1 VRRALSGFTPGII
14 FCLVLLAGC
23 ASTKSDRAQLTWPE
37 QQALLGSLPAYGLSG
52 RVAVRA
58 GEEGWQAN
66 TQWRQRADVS
76 EVELSGPFGAGSMLL
91 RLSGDELQ
99 VVDSQ
104 GAILR
109 GEQATEV
116 LTRRLGFAPPL
127 AALRYWLL
135 ALPAPAGGA
144 AVPSYAADGTLT
156 QLEQQGWQLSYEG
169 YRPEAATGGTVRLPA
184 RLTATRD
191 TVRLRLVVDRW
202 QLHPERP

>member
-1 VRRALSGFTPGII
+1 VRRALSGFAPGII
-14 FCLVLLAGC
+14 FCLALLAGC
-23 ASTKSDRAQLTWPE
+23 ATVRSDRTQLSWAE
-37 QQALLGSLPAYGLSG
+37 QTTLLANLPAYGLSG

-58 GEEGWQAN
+58 GQEGWQAN
-66 TQWRQRADVS
+66 TQWRQHADIS

-104 GAILR
+104 GEILR
-109 GEQATEV
+109 GDQATEL

-127 AALRYWLL
+127 SALRYWLL

-144 AVPSYAADGTLT
+144 AIPSYAADGTLT

-169 YRPEAATGGTVRLPA
+169 YRSETAAGGTVRLPA
-184 RLTATRD
+184 RLTATRGE
-191 TVRLRLVVDRW
+191 VRLRLVVDRW
-202 QLHPERP
+202 QLRPESR